1 VSQEKVFQV
10 GGIELCVSNRVFGD
24 DGGPAIRVFGQVE
37 GNTVQLLRFDCFR
50 KNPHHHYDP
59 TGKDVH
65 TKLDPESDSVGWTIE
80 QLNEN
85 LLEMIT
91 TAGYETVAETVD
103 QKAVSAVLPEVESL
117 MR

>member
-1 VSQEKVFQV
+1 MSQEKVFQV

-37 GNTVQLLRFDCFR
+37 GNTVQLLCFDCFR
-50 KNPHHHYDP
+50 ENPHYHYDP
-59 TGKDVH
+59 TGRDVY